1 MEQHMSDITETGFEI
16 PETQPTDSSVLKK
29 LLVDTCEL
37 EEEGW
42 NTIVKL
48 IEEEN
53 SIAQSIIFFYLDPQ
67 DALKL
72 IPQSWID
79 SFPKGFL
86 ECWNKLSENL
96 EYKNSRDLF
105 RRMARTVVDGV
116 SIVMTRDVN
125 IDDYLEY
132 TPDYMYDSLLESPT
146 EVEKMIKFC
155 EEHGQE
161 NTDGYSKLL
170 LLK

>member
-53 SIAQSIIFFYLDPQ
+53 LIAQSIIFFYLVPQ
-67 DALKL
+67 EA
-72 IPQSWID
+72 
-79 SFPKGFL
+79 
-86 ECWNKLSENL
+86 
-96 EYKNSRDLF
+96 
-105 RRMARTVVDGV
+105 
-116 SIVMTRDVN
+116 
-125 IDDYLEY
+125 
-132 TPDYMYDSLLESPT
+132 
-146 EVEKMIKFC
+146 
-155 EEHGQE
+155 
-161 NTDGYSKLL
+161 
-170 LLK
+170 

>member
-1 MEQHMSDITETGFEI
+1 
-16 PETQPTDSSVLKK
+16 
-29 LLVDTCEL
+29 
-37 EEEGW
+37 
-42 NTIVKL
+42 
-48 IEEEN
+48 
-53 SIAQSIIFFYLDPQ
+53 
-67 DALKL
+67 
-72 IPQSWID
+72 
-79 SFPKGFL
+79 
-86 ECWNKLSENL
+86 
-96 EYKNSRDLF
+96 
-105 RRMARTVVDGV
+105 MARSAVDGV

-132 TPDYMYDSLLESPT
+132 MPDYMYDSLLESPT

>member
-1 MEQHMSDITETGFEI
+1 
-16 PETQPTDSSVLKK
+16 
-29 LLVDTCEL
+29 
-37 EEEGW
+37 
-42 NTIVKL
+42 
-48 IEEEN
+48 
-53 SIAQSIIFFYLDPQ
+53 
-67 DALKL
+67 
-72 IPQSWID
+72 
-79 SFPKGFL
+79 
-86 ECWNKLSENL
+86 
-96 EYKNSRDLF
+96 
-105 RRMARTVVDGV
+105 MARTVVDGV

-132 TPDYMYDSLLESPT
+132 MPDYMYDSLLESPT